1 MKVHQSILAR
11 EMSSIDLDKIIAAA
25 RAAGEEILNVYSRD
39 FEVEFKADDSPLTA
53 ADKAANTVIMDVLS
67 THYPAMPVI
76 SEENREVPYAQRSGW
91 GEFWLVDPLDG
102 TKEFVKKNGEFTVNI
117 ALVRDGKPV
126 AGVVYRPVD
135 KTLYCAESGAGAF
148 KSSGSGNR
156 ERIANDRHYSSCD
169 EVTVVASR
177 SHRTPETDEF
187 IAELRAQGKRV
198 ECLAAGSSLK
208 LCLVAEGSANVY
220 PRFGPTMEWDTGAAH
235 SIVLESGRKV
245 LNYPAGEPLLY
256 NKRSLLNPSFVVE

>member
-1 MKVHQSILAR
+1 M
-11 EMSSIDLDKIIAAA
+11 
-25 RAAGEEILNVYSRD
+25 
-39 FEVEFKADDSPLTA
+39 
-53 ADKAANTVIMDVLS
+53 
-67 THYPAMPVI
+67 
-76 SEENREVPYAQRSGW
+76 
-91 GEFWLVDPLDG
+91 
-102 TKEFVKKNGEFTVNI
+102 
-117 ALVRDGKPV
+117 
-126 AGVVYRPVD
+126 
-135 KTLYCAESGAGAF
+135 YCAESGAGAF